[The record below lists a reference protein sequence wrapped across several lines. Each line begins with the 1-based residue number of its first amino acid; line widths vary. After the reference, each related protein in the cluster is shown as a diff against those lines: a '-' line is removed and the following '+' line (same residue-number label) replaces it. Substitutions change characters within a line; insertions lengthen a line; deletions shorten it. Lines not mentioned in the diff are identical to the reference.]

1 MLDWGSLLSY
11 FHRTILL
18 VRQANGNATLC
29 LYARVRFILIKKFMK
44 TVLIQNSNALVSTYK
59 KTQAR

>member
-44 TVLIQNSNALVSTYK
+44 TELIQNSNALVST
-59 KTQAR
+59 